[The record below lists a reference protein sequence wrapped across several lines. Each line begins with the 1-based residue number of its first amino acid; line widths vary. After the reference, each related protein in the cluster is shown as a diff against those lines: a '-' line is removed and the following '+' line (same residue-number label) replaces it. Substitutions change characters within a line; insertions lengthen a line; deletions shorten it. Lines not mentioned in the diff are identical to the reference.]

1 MAKER
6 KQDIKE
12 LQGLV
17 HTASVGLSLVIETII
32 ERDMQ
37 SELDPNGRAG
47 IGNLREAETTL
58 ENLENLLG
66 FKLDGLTGEDLDN
79 AMFDK

>member
-1 MAKER
+1 MTKER

-12 LQGLV
+12 LQRLV
-17 HTASVGLSLVIETII
+17 HTTSVGLSLVIETII

-37 SELDPNGRAG
+37 SELDPNWQAG